1 MIQFTPCIYTDHYN
15 ALLLTVWYNYNLQ
28 WYNPHLV
35 FILIIIMLSCSVFDT
50 ITIHIVHT
58 APHVLHKLK
67 YNLTGDQITWS
78 RSSPARTPPNILGI
92 DHRSGDDEVSQ
103 QHSGGHQPNGKC
115 IRLLWW
121 KCISSLRKVNQQT
134 NTKNWNVYLSALLVF
149 QGPVGLLHISNIL
162 HIPVCVRPMQIWGA
176 FQISKSWWKH
186 WPTKSK
192 NGWN

>member
-1 MIQFTPCIYTDHYN
+1 MIQSTPCIYTDHYN
-15 ALLLTVWYNYNLQ
+15 AQLLTVWYNN
-28 WYNPHLV
+28 NPHRAH
-35 FILIIIMLSCSVFDT
+35 CSPC
-50 ITIHIVHT
+50 I
-58 APHVLHKLK
+58 ALK
-67 YNLTGDQITWS
+67 YNLTDQITWS

-186 WPTKSK
+186 RPTKSK
-192 NGWN
+192 NG